1 MGFPFS
7 ISPGKKVLVRHNK
20 EKLNINWFGPLG
32 LARGAY
38 MAYYMRMLDAKFKKP
53 PIIGLEVHL

>member
-1 MGFPFS
+1 
-7 ISPGKKVLVRHNK
+7 
-20 EKLNINWFGPLG
+20 LG
-32 LARGAY
+32 LAREAY